1 VLRIGTL
8 TRRSTMKR
16 KTLLLGVIALV
27 LGAPGGTA
35 LAQGAAP
42 AASAP
47 QSGMGAGMDGG
58 MRGGRMSRDNT
69 PGWSL
74 MTRAER
80 REHHDKMMSMTDR
93 AACVTYMEHHHARM
107 VERANDKG
115 RPLPDKPRRDPCATL
130 KTP

>member
-1 VLRIGTL
+1 
-8 TRRSTMKR
+8 MKR
-16 KTLLLGVIALV
+16 KTLLLGALALV
-27 LGAPGGTA
+27 LGAPGGFA

-47 QSGMGAGMDGG
+47 QSGMGGG
-58 MRGGRMSRDNT
+58 MRGIRMSRDNT

-93 AACVTYMEHHHARM
+93 AACDTYMEQHHARM
-107 VERANDKG
+107 VERAKDKG
-115 RPLPDKPRRDPCATL
+115 RPMPDKPRHDPCAAL